1 MIMMFSK
8 MLTRI
13 LVPYDG
19 SKYSEKALTRAME
32 LAHNLD
38 SEIFLFS
45 VVYLD
50 YIPSRGGLLGLTRGK
65 SEKETMKKW
74 AELVRTDTEKML
86 KVAVKRCST
95 KGISA
100 SYSIAHG
107 NVANEILS
115 FAENKRISLIVIG
128 SLGLHGI
135 GKLKTLGS
143 VSRRVSEQAK
153 CPVLLVR

>member
-1 MIMMFSK
+1 MFSK

-19 SKYSEKALTRAME
+19 SQYSAKSLTRAME

-45 VVYLD
+45 VVYVD
-50 YIPSRGGLLGLTRGK
+50 YISPPGILGLTRTR
-65 SEKETMKKW
+65 SEKESIKKW
-74 AELVRTDTEKML
+74 TELLRDNTEKML
-86 KVAVKRCST
+86 KAAVKRCQQ

-100 SYSIAHG
+100 SYNIAQG

-115 FAENKRISLIVIG
+115 FAKRKKISLIVIG
-128 SLGLHGI
+128 SHGLHGI

-143 VSRRVSEQAK
+143 VSRKVSEQAK

>member
-1 MIMMFSK
+1 MFSK

-19 SKYSEKALTRAME
+19 SKYSIKALARAME
-32 LAHNLD
+32 LSHNLD

-45 VVYLD
+45 VVYTD
-50 YIPSRGGLLGLTRGK
+50 YISPPGRLGFIRTK
-65 SEKETMKKW
+65 SEKESIKKW
-74 AELVRTDTEKML
+74 KELVNTDAEKML
-86 KVAVKRCST
+86 KLAIKRCDE

-100 SYSIAHG
+100 SYSIGQG
-107 NVANEILS
+107 NVANEILR
-115 FAENKRISLIVIG
+115 FANRKRISLIIIG
-128 SLGLHGI
+128 SRGLHGI
-135 GKLKTLGS
+135 GKLKVLGS

>member
-19 SKYSEKALTRAME
+19 SKFSIKALSRAME
-32 LAHNLD
+32 LSHNLD

-45 VVYLD
+45 VVYVD
-50 YIPSRGGLLGLTRGK
+50 YISPPGMLGLIRTK
-65 SEKETMKKW
+65 SEKETIKKW
-74 AELVRTDTEKML
+74 TESVRSDAEKML
-86 KVAVKRCST
+86 KLAVKRCDER
-95 KGISA
+95 GISA
-100 SYSIAHG
+100 SYNIVQG

-115 FAENKRISLIVIG
+115 FAKKKKISLIVIG
-128 SLGLHGI
+128 SQGLHGI
-135 GKLKTLGS
+135 EKLKTLGS
-143 VSRRVSEQAK
+143 VSRRISEQAK

>member
-1 MIMMFSK
+1 MMFSK

-13 LVPYDG
+13 LVPIDG

-32 LAHNLD
+32 LSHNLD
-38 SEIFLFS
+38 SEIILFS

-50 YIPSRGGLLGLTRGK
+50 YISPPGGLLGLTRTK

-74 AELVRTDTEKML
+74 AEIVREDTEKML
-86 KVAVKRCST
+86 KLAVKRCDE

-115 FAENKRISLIVIG
+115 FAKKKRISLIIIG

-143 VSRRVSEQAK
+143 VSRKVSEEAK

>member
-1 MIMMFSK
+1 MMFSK

-19 SKYSEKALTRAME
+19 SKYSIKALSRAMD
-32 LAHNLD
+32 LSHNLD

-45 VVYLD
+45 VVYVD
-50 YIPSRGGLLGLTRGK
+50 YISPPGMLGLIRTK
-65 SEKETMKKW
+65 SEKETIKKW
-74 AELVRTDTEKML
+74 TESVRSDAEKML
-86 KVAVKRCST
+86 KLAVKRCDE

-100 SYSIAHG
+100 SYNIVQG

-115 FAENKRISLIVIG
+115 FAKKKKISLIVIG
-128 SLGLHGI
+128 SQGLHGI
-135 GKLKTLGS
+135 EKLKTLGS
-143 VSRRVSEQAK
+143 VSRRISEQAK